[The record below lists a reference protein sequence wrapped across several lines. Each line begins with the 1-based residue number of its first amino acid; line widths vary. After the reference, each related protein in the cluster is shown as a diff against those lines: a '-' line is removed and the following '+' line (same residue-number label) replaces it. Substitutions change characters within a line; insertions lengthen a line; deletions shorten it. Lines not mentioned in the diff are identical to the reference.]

1 MRWTVLAV
9 AGMVGMSA
17 TVVGLLDASA
27 QQFSTNST
35 PDVTSNTP
43 IPDAGAPDDAGEHHM
58 LGWAHHSPAPGAWR
72 AVAGLVPT
80 APDRQLSASDVQTIA
95 QAYLLWH
102 GNHDWRVT
110 NVATDGDRVTFAITT
125 AQNAVV
131 ATFAM
136 DRHTGALTRTG

>member
-9 AGMVGMSA
+9 AGMVGLCG
-17 TVVGLLDASA
+17 TVVGLLDARA
-27 QQFSTNST
+27 QQFSTDST
-35 PDVTSNTP
+35 PDGTA
-43 IPDAGAPDDAGEHHM
+43 DAPSPAPDEASGHHM
-58 LGWAHHSPAPGAWR
+58 LGWAHHSPAPSAWR
-72 AVAGLVPT
+72 AVAGLVST
-80 APDRQLSASDVQTIA
+80 APDRQLTAADVQTIA

-110 NVATDGDRVTFAITT
+110 NLATDGDRVTFAITT

>member
-9 AGMVGMSA
+9 AGMVGLSA
-17 TVVGLLDASA
+17 TVVGLLDARA
-27 QQFSTNST
+27 QQFST
-35 PDVTSNTP
+35 DGTSADP
-43 IPDAGAPDDAGEHHM
+43 SHAPDEADGHHM
-58 LGWAHHSPAPGAWR
+58 LGWAHHSPSPGAWR
-72 AVAGLVPT
+72 AVAGLLPT
-80 APDRQLSASDVQTIA
+80 APDRQLSPADVQKIA
-95 QAYLLWH
+95 EAYLLWH

-110 NVATDGDRVTFAITT
+110 NLATDGDRVTFAVAT